1 MSTKP
6 NTTEIAFILD
16 QSGSMG
22 PHTEVAI
29 ASFNEFLRE
38 QKEVD
43 GIARLTLVLFDD

>member
-1 MSTKP
+1 
-6 NTTEIAFILD
+6 
-16 QSGSMG
+16 MG